1 MLPLKGAQ
9 VQSLVRE
16 LTSCMPCSVTK
27 RQRTQEG
34 LMLTMKNLIKQEWT
48 KMLRRLAV
56 ISLRTYQ
63 GQVALL
69 SPLHALFYL
78 DSHNPVDRHL

>member
-1 MLPLKGAQ
+1 
-9 VQSLVRE
+9 
-16 LTSCMPCSVTK
+16 
-27 RQRTQEG
+27 
-34 LMLTMKNLIKQEWT
+34 MLTMKNLIKQEWT